1 MREKA
6 KELLNLPV
14 KSGDLD
20 DLETLRDVEGANVT
34 VESAVLLKQIQQ
46 AMHGNPDA
54 ALFLKEVIG
63 EETEESE
70 DTAISEAAQEG
81 DTLKM
86 LKAMRDKLSTL
97 IDRSTNPREVSSIT
111 RQLLEVNDRIE
122 EIERN
127 QRNKQGENPL
137 NVILLNSARKRKM
150 AVNE

>member
-127 QRNKQGENPL
+127 QRNKKGENPL

>member
-63 EETEESE
+63 EETEESD

-137 NVILLNSARKRKM
+137 NVVLLNSARKRKV

>member
-63 EETEESE
+63 EETEESD

>member
-122 EIERN
+122 EIEKN

>member
-1 MREKA
+1 M
-6 KELLNLPV
+6 PV

-63 EETEESE
+63 EETEESD

>member
-1 MREKA
+1 M
-6 KELLNLPV
+6 PV

-63 EETEESE
+63 EETEESD
-70 DTAISEAAQEG
+70 DTAISEAAQES

-97 IDRSTNPREVSSIT
+97 IDRSMNPREVSSIT

-150 AVNE
+150 TVNE

>member
-63 EETEESE
+63 EETEESD
-70 DTAISEAAQEG
+70 DTAISEAAQES

-97 IDRSTNPREVSSIT
+97 IDRSMNPREVSSIT

-150 AVNE
+150 TVNE

>member
-137 NVILLNSARKRKM
+137 NVILLNSARKRKK